1 MPTAELC
8 EKDKTRIEIHGI
20 KRELFQQ
27 LFDYIYKQKFEI
39 NEDNVQEVLE
49 ASNMLQLTSL
59 TSSCCKFLK
68 KKLNEKNVV
77 SIYRLADL
85 FASTESLLSLK
96 RKCKFFIEQHFLNII
111 KNDPEF
117 LDLPFHLFENLI
129 KSESLTIVN
138 ELDVLKITLNWI
150 LKEPDV
156 RSKHVYALMRYV
168 RLPVIPEEKKEIII
182 ENLKNDELKQILRE
196 ILRQDLSKAQ
206 PNGGIHSPSP
216 LNDNE
221 EFKSLISSNLR
232 WKSRIKC
239 SNLFYLVG
247 GRNESAVIADIMRIN
262 SFDFKFTH
270 LKRLSVSRFNHQ
282 TCELNGLLYIAGGM
296 NSSQIHLKLVEAF
309 DPYENEKVSTS
320 FMLNSRQDFGLV
332 NFNGSLLAIGECV
345 PIY

>member
-1 MPTAELC
+1 
-8 EKDKTRIEIHGI
+8 
-20 KRELFQQ
+20 
-27 LFDYIYKQKFEI
+27 
-39 NEDNVQEVLE
+39 
-49 ASNMLQLTSL
+49 MLQLTCL

-77 SIYRLADL
+77 DIFRLADL
-85 FASTESLLSLK
+85 YSSTESLLSLK

-111 KNDPEF
+111 KSPDF

-129 KSESLTIVN
+129 KSESLNIHN

-150 LKEPDV
+150 LKDPDE
-156 RSKHVYALMRYV
+156 RSKHIYALMRSV

-182 ENLKNDELKQILRE
+182 ENLKNVELKQILRE
-196 ILRQDLSKAQ
+196 ILRQDLHKAKQ
-206 PNGGIHSPSP
+206 PQQNGYHPP
-216 LNDNE
+216 PALTDNE
-221 EFKSLISSNLR
+221 EFRSLISSNLR

-247 GRNESAVIADIMRIN
+247 GRNESTVIADIMRIN

-320 FMLNSRQDFGLV
+320 FMVNSRQDFGLV
-332 NFNGSLLAIGECV
+332 NFNGSLLAIGEL
-345 PIY
+345 Y